1 MTERTCRYCGEAG
14 HNVRSC
20 KEKARTTDL
29 AAQILPRLLRDLP
42 TAIKKAAPIH
52 SLDASMIECEVTPR
66 PGDIKLSW
74 NQSSDLQ
81 NLIVDKIN
89 KHSEFQF
96 VDANLLKEHMSIKIK
111 EGRNQVLSFFVT
123 GEVPNE
129 NHYYFRLQKAIG
141 FLELDFSGFVQSMLE
156 TNSDN
161 QYKKIWKEVVEP
173 TMKNGNYSNY
183 EGKEGALVIAFLRS
197 YIRNVQNS
205 AMNKRNNSGSEF
217 FSSVVSAIHL
227 DSSNK
232 QSAYKNVEHTSYEG
246 EWYNDQSPDI
256 EISWVDDERLNRNLS
271 FKLTQALTSEI
282 ETSVKEYAQEI
293 LFSHAKSVAL
303 RAGSKG
309 YSISTISHL
318 IDFMIPNYNKL
329 DGVNNTAEVNSP
341 YFSTVTVGGSL
352 FYQEGTPMK
361 ATTDIM
367 EKCTALLQP
376 RKTRDLAS
384 DFIKMAHSGGYAQ
397 TFEKGKM
404 LNNSGGSASI
414 ARTLDVRQK
423 KWNGEPEAVTY
434 IPFYPGTNCAISIS
448 DIVNSILEIYA
459 FAEMSSKENQ

>member
-20 KEKARTTDL
+20 KEKTRTTAL

-42 TAIKKAAPIH
+42 TAIKKAVPIH
-52 SLDASMIECEVTPR
+52 SLEASMIECQIAPK
-66 PGDIKLSW
+66 PGNIRLSW

-81 NLIVDKIN
+81 NLIVDKISN
-89 KHSEFQF
+89 YSKFQF
-96 VDANLLKEHMSIKIK
+96 EDSRLLKEHMSIKIK

-129 NHYYFRLQKAIG
+129 NHYYLRLQRAIG
-141 FLELDFSGFVQSMLE
+141 FLELDFSGFVQSRLE
-156 TNSDN
+156 SNSDN

-173 TMKNGNYSNY
+173 TMHNGNYSNY

-197 YIRNVQNS
+197 YLRNVQSS
-205 AMNKRNNSGSEF
+205 AMNKRNNSGSDF
-217 FSSVVSAIHL
+217 FTSMASAIHL

-232 QSAYKNVEHTSYEG
+232 ASAYKNVEHTKYEG

-256 EISWVDDERLNRNLS
+256 EISWMDDERLSRNLS
-271 FKLTQALTSEI
+271 FKPTQTLIAEI
-282 ETSVKEYAQEI
+282 ETAVKEYAQEL
-293 LFSHAKSVAL
+293 LFNHARSITL
-303 RAGSKG
+303 RSASRG
-309 YSISTISHL
+309 YGISTISHL

-341 YFSTVTVGGSL
+341 YFNTVTVGGNL
-352 FYQEGTPMK
+352 FYEEGTPMK
-361 ATTDIM
+361 ATADIV

-384 DFIKMAHSGGYAQ
+384 DFIKMGHSGGYAQ

-404 LNNSGGSASI
+404 INSSGGSSSI

-423 KWNGEPEAVTY
+423 KWNGEPEAVTF

-459 FAEMSSKENQ
+459 FAEMSSKENE

>member
-42 TAIKKAAPIH
+42 AAIKKAAPIH

-66 PGDIKLSW
+66 PGNINLSW

-81 NLIVDKIN
+81 NLIVDKISN
-89 KHSEFQF
+89 YSKFQIE
-96 VDANLLKEHMSIKIK
+96 DSRLLKESMSIKIK
-111 EGRNQVLSFFVT
+111 EGKNQVLSFFVT

-156 TNSDN
+156 ANSDN

-197 YIRNVQNS
+197 HLRNVQSS
-205 AMNKRNNSGSEF
+205 ALNKRNSSGSEF
-217 FSSVVSAIHL
+217 FSSMASAIHL

-232 QSAYKNVEHTSYEG
+232 SSAYKNVEHTKYEG

-256 EISWVDDERLNRNLS
+256 EISWMDDERLSRNLS
-271 FKLTQALTSEI
+271 FEPTQTLIAEI
-282 ETSVKEYAQEI
+282 ETAVKEYAQEL
-293 LFSHAKSVAL
+293 LFNHAQSITL
-303 RAGSKG
+303 RSASRG
-309 YSISTISHL
+309 YGISTISHL
-318 IDFMIPNYNKL
+318 IDFMMPNYNKL
-329 DGVNNTAEVNSP
+329 DGVNNTAEVNSA
-341 YFSTVTVGGSL
+341 YFSTVTVGGNL
-352 FYQEGTPMK
+352 FYEEGTPMK
-361 ATTDIM
+361 STTDMM

-404 LNNSGGSASI
+404 IGGSTGSSSI

-423 KWNGEPEAVTY
+423 KWNSEPETVTY
-434 IPFYPGTNCAISIS
+434 VAFYPVNNCSVSIS
-448 DIVNSILEIYA
+448 DLVNSTLEIYA
-459 FAEMSSKENQ
+459 FAEMSSKENE